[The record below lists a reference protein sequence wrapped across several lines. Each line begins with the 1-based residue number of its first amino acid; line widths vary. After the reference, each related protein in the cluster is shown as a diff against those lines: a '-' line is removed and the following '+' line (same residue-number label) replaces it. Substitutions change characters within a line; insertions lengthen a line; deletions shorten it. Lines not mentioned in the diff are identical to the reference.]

1 MAERRERGERGDR
14 RDRWLTLI
22 GIGKLL
28 KATVLIVVGVLAMRA
43 TRPDDAAK
51 LHHLVA
57 TLGFHPGSHFVHDA
71 LERVAGLDAK
81 RLREIGVATFV
92 YAALFLV
99 EGLGLL
105 ARKRWAEYFTVIIT
119 GSFIPLEVYEMV
131 RHFTAGRLLGA
142 ALNVAAVAYL
152 VHHLRKTRHAR

>member
-1 MAERRERGERGDR
+1 MAERRER

-28 KATVLIVVGVLAMRA
+28 KAAILVCVGVLAIRA
-43 TRPDDAAK
+43 ARPDDAAR
-51 LHHLVA
+51 LHHTIA
-57 TLGFHPGSHFVHDA
+57 ALGLHPGSHFMHDA
-71 LERVAGLDAK
+71 LERVAGMDAK
-81 RLREIGVATFV
+81 RLREIGAATFV
-92 YAALFLV
+92 YATLFTV

-105 ARKRWAEYFTVIIT
+105 ARKRWAEYFTIFIT

-152 VHHLRKTRHAR
+152 VHHLRKTRPAR

>member
-1 MAERRERGERGDR
+1 MTERREG
-14 RDRWLTLI
+14 RDRWLTVI

-28 KATVLIVVGVLAMRA
+28 KAAILLVVGVLAMRA
-43 TRPDDAAK
+43 ARPDDAAK
-51 LHHLVA
+51 LHHMVA
-57 TLGFHPGSHFVHDA
+57 ALGLHPGSHFVHDA
-71 LERVAGLDAK
+71 LERVAGMDAK

-105 ARKRWAEYFTVIIT
+105 ARKRWAEYFTVAIT
-119 GSFIPLEVYEMV
+119 GSFIPLEAYELFH
-131 RHFTAGRLLGA
+131 HFTAGRLLGT